1 MCVTRTGT
9 KKRKNSIETEPERKK
24 IYECDLADVRFISIR
39 VCVPVPVFGYLFVYT
54 CVCVCVRVLVFCSKH
69 SVLFSLSLDIV
80 VRVCTKL
87 FLPFLPCT
95 HR

>member
-24 IYECDLADVRFISIR
+24 IYECDLADVRFNSIR

-54 CVCVCVRVLVFCSKH
+54 CVCVCE
-69 SVLFSLSLDIV
+69 SVGFLFQTLGSFLSLSLDIV
-80 VRVCTKL
+80 VRVCIKL